1 MALKSYLPQAESNHQ
16 PRRLSKI
23 LTSPEKKKA
32 KLDVSTLDT
41 SHTAQRNTN
50 KKTLWNSLGTATA
63 FGLPD
68 PKQMKRDV
76 SKDVD
81 TFRNT
86 VQSIYGPLKAN
97 LRHSETANKSLGP
110 SVASS

>member
-1 MALKSYLPQAESNHQ
+1 M
-16 PRRLSKI
+16 
-23 LTSPEKKKA
+23 
-32 KLDVSTLDT
+32 DT
-41 SHTAQRNTN
+41 SQAVQRNGN
-50 KKTLWNSLGTATA
+50 KKTLWNSHGTATS

-68 PKQMKRDV
+68 PKQMKRDS

-86 VQSIYGPLKAN
+86 VQSIYGFKAN

-110 SVASS
+110 SVSSSQR

>member
-1 MALKSYLPQAESNHQ
+1 MALKYYQPQAESNHQ
-16 PRRLSKI
+16 ARHLSKI

-32 KLDVSTLDT
+32 KEDVSSPDSGQTV
-41 SHTAQRNTN
+41 QRNTN
-50 KKTLWNSLGTATA
+50 KKTLWNSHGTATA

-68 PKQMKRDV
+68 PYQMKRDS

-86 VQSIYGPLKAN
+86 VQSIYGFKAN